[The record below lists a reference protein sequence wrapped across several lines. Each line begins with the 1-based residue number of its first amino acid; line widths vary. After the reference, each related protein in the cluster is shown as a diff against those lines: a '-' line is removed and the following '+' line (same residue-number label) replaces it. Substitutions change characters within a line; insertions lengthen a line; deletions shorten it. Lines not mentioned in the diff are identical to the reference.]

1 MRVSKG
7 QLSFTLA
14 LLFAINFMNFYDRQ
28 VLGAIG
34 EQIKNEWH
42 LSDSQLAGLTT
53 AFVLLYAV
61 VGIPLGRLADVGR
74 RKNILAAGVV
84 VWSLFTALS
93 GLAGSFAMLVV
104 YRLGVGV
111 GEASAAP
118 TANSLIGDLFPAR
131 QRARAISIFMLGL
144 PLGFGASYL
153 VSGLIAK
160 ATGGW
165 RPALFVAAVP
175 GFVLG
180 ALALLLPEPKRGA
193 ADPGLA
199 VASSSQLQAIRDVL
213 RIRTM
218 WWIIASGAL
227 FNLNMYALGAFNT
240 SFLIRYHLLDIDFAN
255 RFSAMIYGVGGGVG
269 MLLGGWLGDRVAHR
283 ADGPRAR
290 MRVASL
296 ACLIAAPLF
305 WLALQQP
312 RGAPWNVSLLM
323 LAGCI
328 SMYTYY
334 STVYATIHDIVA
346 PQMRGTAM
354 AVYFLVFYLFT
365 AIGLMSFGRLSDG
378 LTQRA
383 RLAGASAIDSRAL
396 GLHDAMYVIPAV
408 LLLLVV
414 ILWSGS
420 RTVEE
425 DHRRLQATSLA

>member
-1 MRVSKG
+1 MEVSKG
-7 QLSFTLA
+7 RLSFTLA

-34 EQIKNEWH
+34 EQIKNEWQ
-42 LSDSQLAGLTT
+42 LSDGQLAGLTT

-74 RKNILAAGVV
+74 RKNILATGVV
-84 VWSLFTALS
+84 VWSLFTGLS
-93 GLAGSFAMLVV
+93 GVAGSFAMLIVC
-104 YRLGVGV
+104 RLGVGV

-118 TANSLIGDLFPAR
+118 TANSLIGDLFPAS

-144 PLGFGASYL
+144 PLGLGASYV

-165 RPALFVAAVP
+165 RPALFVAAAP

-199 VASSSQLQAIRDVL
+199 AAAPSQVEAIRGVL

-240 SFLIRYHLLDIDFAN
+240 SYLIRYHLLDIDFAN
-255 RFSAMIYGVGGGVG
+255 RFSGLIYGVGGGLG
-269 MLLGGWLGDRVAHR
+269 MLFGGWIGDRVARR

-296 ACLIAAPLF
+296 ACLAAAPLF

-312 RGAPWNVSLLM
+312 RGAPWSFSLLM
-323 LAGCI
+323 LTGCI
-328 SMYTYY
+328 CMYSYY
-334 STVYATIHDIVA
+334 STVYATIQDIVA
-346 PQMRGTAM
+346 PRMRGTAM

-365 AIGLMSFGRLSDG
+365 AIGLVSFGWLSDA
-378 LTQRA
+378 LTRRA
-383 RLAGASAIDSRAL
+383 QVAGASAADSRAF

-408 LLLLVV
+408 LLILVV

-420 RTVEE
+420 RTVSA
-425 DHRRLQATSLA
+425 DHKRLHAASVA